1 MTSKMNEISKNI
13 LPSGLYIISTPIGN
27 LSDITFRAIDTLKSV
42 DLIACEDT
50 RVSKVLLSH
59 YGIDTP
65 TTSVHNYNEADR
77 IDFIAQKISSGLSVA
92 LISDAGTPLIS
103 DPGYK
108 LSSALR
114 SAGFYVTSVPGPS
127 SPINAL
133 ALAGFPTNRFTFIGF
148 VPSKQSERKT
158 FFDSVGDNLGTVIFF
173 ETANRL
179 IDTLT
184 FLCDVFP
191 NRQIAVAR
199 EMTKVYEEVLIDT
212 PKNLLSHF
220 STTPPRGEFVCLI
233 HPPVEQSASYNE
245 NILSSTNTNI
255 TREKVVDMLNF
266 LLQYMSLKDASNF
279 ISNTFE
285 ISKKIVYNLGLEL
298 KQNK

>member
-1 MTSKMNEISKNI
+1 MTSKMSEKTKNI
-13 LPSGLYIISTPIGN
+13 LPSGLYIVSTPIGN
-27 LSDITFRAIDTLKSV
+27 LSDITFRAINTLKSV

-65 TTSVHNYNEADR
+65 TTSVHNYNESDK
-77 IDFIAQKISSGLSVA
+77 IDFIAQKIKSGLAVA

-127 SPINAL
+127 SPITAL
-133 ALAGFPTNRFTFIGF
+133 SLAGFPTNRFTFIGF
-148 VPSKQSERKT
+148 VPAKQSERQS
-158 FFDSVGDNLGTVIFF
+158 FFNSISDNFGTIVFF

-179 IDTLT
+179 IDTLKT
-184 FLCDVFP
+184 LCDIFP
-191 NRQIAVAR
+191 NRQIAVVR
-199 EMTKVYEEVLIDT
+199 EMTKVYEEVLINT
-212 PKNLLSHF
+212 PQNLLSHF
-220 STTPPRGEFVCLI
+220 TSTSPRGEFVCLI
-233 HPPVEQSASYNE
+233 HPPKEDSVIPNDDEFP
-245 NILSSTNTNI
+245 STNKNI
-255 TREKVVDMLNF
+255 TREKIIDMLKD

-279 ISNTFE
+279 IANTFD

-298 KQNK
+298 KQNN

>member
-1 MTSKMNEISKNI
+1 MTSKMKENLKNI
-13 LPSGLYIISTPIGN
+13 LPPGLYIVSTPIGN

-59 YGIDTP
+59 YGINTP
-65 TTSVHNYNEADR
+65 TTSVHNYNESDR
-77 IDFIAQKISSGLSVA
+77 INFIAEKISAGFSVA

-108 LSSALR
+108 LSSSLR
-114 SAGFYVTSVPGPS
+114 ASGFYVTSVPGPS

-148 VPSKQSERKT
+148 VPAKQSEKVS
-158 FFDSVGDNLGTVIFF
+158 FFQSEINNSGTVVFF

-179 IDTLT
+179 VDTLKT
-184 FLCDVFP
+184 LCDIFSD
-191 NRQIAVAR
+191 RKVAIVR

-212 PKNLLSHF
+212 PQNLLSYF
-220 STTPPRGEFVCLI
+220 TTTPPRGEFVCLV
-233 HPPVEQSASYNE
+233 HPPVVNSQNLEISE
-245 NILSSTNTNI
+245 LSTISTNI
-255 TREKVVDMLNF
+255 TRGKIIDILKY
-266 LLQYMSLKDASNF
+266 LLQYMSLKDASSF
-279 ISNTFE
+279 IANTFE
-285 ISKKIVYNLGLEL
+285 ISKKMVYNLGLEL
-298 KQNK
+298 KTK